1 MRPYLPAILRGAL
14 GLFLILSTAAV
25 LYTTAQNTRIAQS
38 LADQALESTALS
50 LSSSAEMELRL
61 SGARPGDPIR
71 RLFSD
76 RVVAYALIAKGD
88 GTVLFHTNPA
98 LAGSNLSEKGLKQ
111 WLQSGKA
118 SGRRTFLR
126 TGLPVFEFNYIL
138 HRPDGQ
144 AELLR
149 LVLHTTS
156 ADLIISQ
163 SERIWW
169 TVGLVLIILWTIG
182 ILLERMFS
190 RQLRLGKE
198 LEEKRQLAVIGQM
211 TAVLSHEIRNA
222 LGGIKGFTQ
231 WVDEKT
237 EASDPKKEALAFVLK
252 GTDRIESLVNDLL
265 LFSKEESYERKALDI
280 APLVEEVIALEFQDK
295 KDSVVDINLEQGL
308 RVWGDAGKL
317 HRVLLNGFQN
327 ALQAA
332 ERPSGIRV
340 TGRSRGKW
348 AEIRIEDSGPGIPA
362 NEFPLLFTPFHTT
375 KPDGTGLGL
384 AYSRKVISGM
394 GGRIELVN
402 REDRKG
408 AALAIRLPR
417 VEKE

>member
-1 MRPYLPAILRGAL
+1 MRPYLPAILRGSL
-14 GLFLILSTAAV
+14 VLFLLLSTAAV
-25 LYTTAQNTRIAQS
+25 LYTTAQNTRIAQG

-61 SGARPGDPIR
+61 SGGRPGDQIR
-71 RLFSD
+71 QLFSD
-76 RVVAYALIAKGD
+76 RVIAYALIAKGD

-98 LAGSNLSEKGLKQ
+98 LAGSTLSEKGLDQ

-149 LVLHTTS
+149 LALHTTP
-156 ADLIISQ
+156 ADRIISQ

-182 ILLERMFS
+182 ILLERMFN

-222 LGGIKGFTQ
+222 LGGIKGFAQ

-237 EASDPKKEALAFVLK
+237 EASDPKKTALAFVLK

-265 LFSKEESYERKALDI
+265 LFSKEENYERKALDI
-280 APLVEEVIALEFQDK
+280 APLAEEVIALEFQDK
-295 KDSVVDINLEQGL
+295 KAAVDIKLEQGL
-308 RVWGDAGKL
+308 KVWGDAGKL
-317 HRVLLNGFQN
+317 HRVFLNGFQN

-332 ERPSGIRV
+332 ERPSPIRV

-348 AEIRIEDSGPGIPA
+348 VEIRIEDSGPGIPVEELP
-362 NEFPLLFTPFHTT
+362 NLFTPFHTT

-384 AYSRKVISGM
+384 AYSKKVITGM
-394 GGRIELVN
+394 GGEIELFN
-402 REDRKG
+402 RGDRKG
-408 AALAIRLPR
+408 AVLAIRLPR